1 MNPFDWVNSINTK
14 TDVDINLI
22 STYNPFIINRALS
35 YFDDTVLLANEMNVR
50 HLLDKDQQYA
60 FLFATVTKRKRF
72 AKWAKKEE
80 DNSVALISEAYH
92 ISTREAERASASPT
106 PRSSRRTSGSPP
118 SRSPRSSRR

>member
-92 ISTREAERASASPT
+92 ISTREAESYKSLLSKEQLKKIQETLEKGGTRK
-106 PRSSRRTSGSPP
+106 
-118 SRSPRSSRR
+118 